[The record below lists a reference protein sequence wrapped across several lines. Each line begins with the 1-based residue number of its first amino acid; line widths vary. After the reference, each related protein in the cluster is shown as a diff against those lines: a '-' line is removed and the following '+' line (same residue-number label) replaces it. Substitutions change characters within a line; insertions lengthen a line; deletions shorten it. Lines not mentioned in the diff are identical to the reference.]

1 MVAGDVLDT
10 PLPPLTWLRAFEAAA
25 RHRSFTHAAS
35 ELHVTPSAVSQHVRS
50 LEGFL
55 GKELF
60 IRGTRS
66 LHLTEGGSN
75 YLPIVRQAFEILA
88 EGTRA
93 FRPGDPGRSLI
104 VQASP
109 AFSTFWLAPRIRGL
123 LTMHPWLHLNLT
135 TPIWDPERSSSDADV
150 EIRFLRANET
160 MDGAVRLTRDR
171 CYPVCRPGYADGTPD
186 WRHEPLFDCT
196 GMTQDWANWIA
207 SQGASLPAEQRIHY
221 VSTFV
226 VAFTAALGGAGLS
239 MAHDTICSDL
249 LHSGALI
256 RPYEHD
262 VEMSD
267 AYFLMAPFRQDA
279 TPASRVFSEWILD
292 EIATFEAGVFPGRV
306 ARREWS
312 SVRGPIRGL
321 EAVGEGR
328 ERGAES
334 EGSDA
339 ALPRA
344 RGSS

>member
-171 CYPVCRPGYADGTPD
+171 CYPVCRP
-186 WRHEPLFDCT
+186 
-196 GMTQDWANWIA
+196 
-207 SQGASLPAEQRIHY
+207 RIRGRDPRLE
-221 VSTFV
+221 TR
-226 VAFTAALGGAGLS
+226 AALRLHGDDAGLGELDRQPGS
-239 MAHDTICSDL
+239 EPPRGTAHPL
-249 LHSGALI
+249 
-256 RPYEHD
+256 RVD
-262 VEMSD
+262 VRRCVHRS
-267 AYFLMAPFRQDA
+267 
-279 TPASRVFSEWILD
+279 
-292 EIATFEAGVFPGRV
+292 
-306 ARREWS
+306 ARRSGGSRWPTTRS
-312 SVRGPIRGL
+312 APTSCTP
-321 EAVGEGR
+321 
-328 ERGAES
+328 ER
-334 EGSDA
+334 
-339 ALPRA
+339 
-344 RGSS
+344 